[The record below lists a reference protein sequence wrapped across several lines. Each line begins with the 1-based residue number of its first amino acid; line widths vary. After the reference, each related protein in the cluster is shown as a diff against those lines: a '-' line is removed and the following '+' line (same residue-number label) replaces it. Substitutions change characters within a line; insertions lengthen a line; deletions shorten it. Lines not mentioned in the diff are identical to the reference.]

1 MLLLLHFI
9 VVDEFII
16 LVGKRKQNIS
26 AQWII
31 FQTCYFKDNKEA
43 HDTRSKEWSALCRS
57 NPWKRNWTRRSSH
70 KFSVTFNFL
79 TSSLKLGLYG
89 VYATVKLNTKRRVTL
104 NPVLLL
110 PSLSSCMLIPGL
122 YSSEVLTQDLV
133 HSKQALHQPSYNPA
147 PYCLLCY
154 KDQVFLSRL
163 CLGSDG
169 TLDIQ

>member
-89 VYATVKLNTKRRVTL
+89 VYATVKLNTKRRMTL

-110 PSLSSCMLIPGL
+110 ASLSSCMLIPGL